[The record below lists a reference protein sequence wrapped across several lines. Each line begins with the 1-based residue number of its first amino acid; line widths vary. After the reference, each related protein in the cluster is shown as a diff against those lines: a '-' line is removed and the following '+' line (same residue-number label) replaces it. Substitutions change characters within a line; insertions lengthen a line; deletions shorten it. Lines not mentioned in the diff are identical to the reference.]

1 MPRTVARVLF
11 FVASFH
17 QLNTTTHTTINIT
30 THITTT
36 TYIAIDITTTEIK
49 VVKPRTI
56 AKAFVVWLVFIW
68 FWFLQFILN
77 IFYIQFANIC

>member
-17 QLNTTTHTTINIT
+17 HLNTTIHTTNNIT
-30 THITTT
+30 INITTT
-36 TYIAIDITTTEIK
+36 TYIAIATTEIK
-49 VVKPRTI
+49 VVLPRTI

>member
-17 QLNTTTHTTINIT
+17 QLNTTININ

-36 TYIAIDITTTEIK
+36 TYNAIDITTTEIK

-77 IFYIQFANIC
+77 IF

>member
-11 FVASFH
+11 VVASFH
-17 QLNTTTHTTINIT
+17 QLNTTINIT

-36 TYIAIDITTTEIK
+36 TYIAIATTEIK
-49 VVKPRTI
+49 VVLPRTI